1 MKFEWDENKRL
12 INLQRHGFDFA
23 DAWQVF
29 ESHRVIFIDDRFDY
43 GESRF
48 VTIGFLSG
56 RIVTIVYTEA
66 DEIIRIISLRKAT
79 KNEQTKYI
87 KGIGKP
93 IGRELTR

>member
-12 INLQRHGFDFA
+12 ANLQRHGFDFA
-23 DAWQVF
+23 DAWRVF

-43 GESRF
+43 GESRL

-56 RIVTIVYTEA
+56 RIVTIVYIED

-79 KNEQTKYI
+79 KNERTKYN
-87 KGIGKP
+87 KGIANRLG
-93 IGRELTR
+93 EN